1 MDFGE
6 ILDAWDGSEAERERD
21 PGSGTDWQRL
31 LSRYPPQP
39 KASDRREDSLQPEDE
54 RRDRRER
61 KRRLSRLEPQ
71 AVLDLHGLSGPEAEQ
86 ALIEFLQSA
95 RRRKLE
101 KVLVIH
107 GKGTHS
113 RGGPVLLGVVRAC
126 LEKSPHAGAFGPAER
141 KHGSSGATWVI
152 LRRR

>member
-1 MDFGE
+1 MDFGD
-6 ILDAWDGSEAERERD
+6 ILDAWERSQEEREAG
-21 PGSGTDWQRL
+21 PGSGREERQRL

-39 KASDRREDSLQPEDE
+39 KVSDRREGAPQSGDE

-61 KRRLSRLEPQ
+61 NRRLRRLEPQ
-71 AVLDLHGLSGPEAEQ
+71 AVLDLHGLTGPEAEQ
-86 ALIEFLQSA
+86 ALIGFLRSA

-113 RGGPVLLGVVRAC
+113 RGGSVLRGVVRAC
-126 LEKSPHAGAFGPAER
+126 LEKSPHGGAFGPAER
-141 KHGSSGATWVI
+141 KHGGSGATWVV
-152 LRRR
+152 LRR